1 MIFMIRVPIFLFLIL
16 SWVPVAFADD
26 TNSAAYAQAR
36 QEYREYL
43 KQLKALNE
51 QYKSIT
57 GEMKKVI
64 QEEGLPTWDAGDLD
78 LGTSWSWAKPQV
90 EDTGKE
96 MVVTAEMP
104 GLDKRSIHVSFQDG
118 RNLKITADKKTKQGT
133 QAVEKVI
140 ELPAEGLEHGTK
152 AKYEAGVLT
161 ITIPKVLETKRE
173 VSIPVQ

>member
-1 MIFMIRVPIFLFLIL
+1 MKKIFALIFLTFFFAGL
-16 SWVPVAFADD
+16 AQADD
-26 TNSAAYAQAR
+26 TGNPAYAQAR

-43 KQLKALNE
+43 KQLKVLNE

-64 QEEGLPTWDAGDLD
+64 EEEGLPTWDAGDLD
-78 LGTSWSWAKPQV
+78 LGASWSWADPQV

-104 GLDKRSIHVSFQDG
+104 GLNKRSIRVNLQEG
-118 RNLKITADKKTKQGT
+118 RNLKITADKKTKQGKE
-133 QAVEKVI
+133 AVEKI
-140 ELPAEGLEHGTK
+140 IALPVEGLERGTK
-152 AKYEAGVLT
+152 AKYEDGVLT
-161 ITIPKVLETKRE
+161 ITVPKAIETKRE